1 MIKFNSNP
9 NSVIGVEIELQLID
23 NDTLDLNNIVS
34 IIITDINKKFSSRIK
49 NKLFLSMIEINSNI
63 WNNIYEVDNDIK
75 QWIKTKLQW

>member
-63 WNNIYEVDNDIK
+63 
-75 QWIKTKLQW
+75 